1 VSGFEETKERQRHMW
16 TIGDFARIAT
26 RTVPAAEAIVERLGI
41 GDGSLLLE
49 PEYLLSVIELP
60 G

>member
-1 VSGFEETKERQRHMW
+1 MW
-16 TIGDFARIAT
+16 TVGDFAKVAT